1 MDAPGNN
8 PEEYPLPPDSINLGG
23 YSKPMEYVLKST
35 FNDCWAELQSV
46 KLAAREAE
54 VKAERAMEAM
64 AGLEDHNA
72 YLLSRLQ
79 EQGHQLTE
87 ATHKAQTLRAQLTTL
102 ASCAKVFATLVDSK
116 AQVYSKE
123 DRELLSAL
131 YAELKTLYTSS
142 LK

>member
-8 PEEYPLPPDSINLGG
+8 PEEYPLPPALG
-23 YSKPMEYVLKST
+23 SYVLKTT

-46 KLAAREAE
+46 KEAAREAE
-54 VKAERAMEAM
+54 AKAARAMEAM

-72 YLLSRLQ
+72 YLLTRLQ

-123 DRELLSAL
+123 DRELLNAF
-131 YAELKTLYTSS
+131 YDTLKQTYTPH

>member
-8 PEEYPLPPDSINLGG
+8 PEEYPLPPALG
-23 YSKPMEYVLKST
+23 SYVLKTT
-35 FNDCWAELQSV
+35 FNDCWAELQTV
-46 KLAAREAE
+46 KEAAREAE
-54 VKAERAMEAM
+54 AKAARAMEAM

-72 YLLSRLQ
+72 YLLNCLMQ
-79 EQGHQLTE
+79 TGQQLSE
-87 ATHKAQTLRAQLTTL
+87 ATQLIHKRTAQLSTL
-102 ASCAKVFATLVDSK
+102 ASSARVFATLVDSK

-131 YAELKTLYTSS
+131 YAELKTLYTNP